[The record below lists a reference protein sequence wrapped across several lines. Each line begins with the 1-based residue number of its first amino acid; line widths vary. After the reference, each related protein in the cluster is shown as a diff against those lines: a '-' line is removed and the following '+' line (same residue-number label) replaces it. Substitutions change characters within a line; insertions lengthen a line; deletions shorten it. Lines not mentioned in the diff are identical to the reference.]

1 MLAELAIANAAFA
14 VVRESV
20 INGGDLLAAGQHV
33 FKFFDSKSEIAKK
46 ANSSGSDSEAFF
58 ALEKI
63 KQQEVELRELMQW
76 HGRAGEDCG
85 CTERK
90 DTLNKVFPYKKIEC
104 LTEDEYNYLVSQMEK
119 NSNVVTQTVQLR
131 MLKIYNRVFNE
142 KKAPTSCGSCFKS
155 TYNAL
160 KALIDEYNN

>member
-1 MLAELAIANAAFA
+1 MKEEAYYKGLDKRTKEYKEWVASREEAIAS
-14 VVRESV
+14 EST
-20 INGGDLLAAGQHV
+20 GLGDT
-33 FKFFDSKSEIAKK
+33 I
-46 ANSSGSDSEAFF
+46 
-58 ALEKI
+58 EKI
-63 KQQEVELRELMQW
+63 TTATGIKAAVKFL
-76 HGRAGEDCG
+76 AGEDCC

>member
-1 MLAELAIANAAFA
+1 MKEQAYYKGLDKRTKEYKEWVASREEAIAS
-14 VVRESV
+14 EST
-20 INGGDLLAAGQHV
+20 GLGDT
-33 FKFFDSKSEIAKK
+33 I
-46 ANSSGSDSEAFF
+46 
-58 ALEKI
+58 EKI
-63 KQQEVELRELMQW
+63 TTATGIKAAVKFL
-76 HGRAGEDCG
+76 AGEDCG

-131 MLKIYNRVFNE
+131 MLNIYNRVFNE

-160 KALIDEYNN
+160 KAIIDEYNN